1 MTDREAEIWG
11 GRKNSPISH
20 LSAGSGNSEG
30 VSQCLAPLSRGW
42 NGLSSLRP
50 LILYSILLLL
60 GWKEMLHLH
69 KKRQR
74 GRASEFTS
82 EKSTD
87 SQR

>member
-1 MTDREAEIWG
+1 MAFLMKTMISSQVKNLGLG
-11 GRKNSPISH
+11 GR
-20 LSAGSGNSEG
+20 SEEQKEEG
-30 VSQCLAPLSRGW
+30 
-42 NGLSSLRP
+42 
-50 LILYSILLLL
+50 

-87 SQR
+87 SQ